1 MVPNKPLDL
10 KVAIH
15 SPKPLEFLQMVERRG
30 LRHLQM
36 THTYFLKI
44 WLVSGTIKIISLG
57 I

>member
-15 SPKPLEFLQMVERRG
+15 SPKPLEFLQIVERRG